1 MAVRR
6 KPVASV
12 DEFIH
17 AGGAESVA
25 AEKAASQA
33 KVLPA
38 IQPVKMRLDADLLAQ
53 IDAAVNARRPAPSRH
68 QWILEAIYEKLD
80 REQSA

>member
-6 KPVASV
+6 KPASV

-17 AGGAESVA
+17 AGGAEPVA
-25 AEKAASQA
+25 VEKRAATA
-33 KVLPA
+33 KILPA
-38 IQPVKMRLDADLLAQ
+38 IQPVKLRVDADLLAQ

-80 REQSA
+80 RDQSP

>member
-6 KPVASV
+6 KPASV
-12 DEFIH
+12 DEFIQ
-17 AGGAESVA
+17 AGGAQPL
-25 AEKAASQA
+25 AEKSGMTA
-33 KVLPA
+33 KVMPE

-53 IDAAVNARRPAPSRH
+53 VDAAVNARRPAPSRH

-80 REQSA
+80 REPKP